1 MIKQMQKDIKYVF
14 YLQVLLFTLSV
25 VVFLLAGTF
34 LINGLNQ
41 RERVSSDFRYE
52 LNLTA
57 NNFYHMIQTA
67 HENIDALSSRSMIR
81 DSLYALYTGK
91 NSLDETRNFT
101 QPKYTDGAKVY
112 NNIVYVRRV
121 DDKNRLI
128 AEYPVN
134 FPNDVGF
141 PDREISFMRNEKGC
155 HIVLNHRIT
164 HNGLVIGWDQ
174 AVFFLCDFSQEH
186 YALLKNVSVTESP
199 LRRKKYPDLADSAP
213 LNNTDYYLS
222 AELNA
227 EKARI
232 ETRKNLHMAFLEA
245 FLLILTISLVT
256 YFTIM
261 RLMVR
266 IIRDQK
272 REYEENIRQEK
283 ESTISQIIAGL
294 AHEINNVLTGIFGL
308 SDNLEMVPDFPE
320 EGKPLLNSLKE
331 SSSRMSQFMRKLT
344 DYSRQN
350 LYGRGDVDIGIS
362 LKEISEEW
370 KRLSGSPVR
379 IVVTPPGERITVGIG
394 RKHLQQVISN
404 LLENAAESMAGE
416 GVITMMSERTEPM
429 ALPESTRFRDEG
441 IRRWIRIEIKD
452 GGSGIPEEFK
462 TRVFDPF
469 FTTKD
474 GKDGLGLAQASG
486 IISRYGG
493 HIFLESSSPSGTVMT
508 ILFPLNGEDAP
519 ES

>member
-25 VVFLLAGTF
+25 IVFLVAGTF

-67 HENIDALSSRSMIR
+67 HENIEALSSRSMIR

-91 NSLDETRNFT
+91 NSLEETRGFT

-121 DDKNRLI
+121 DEKNRLI
-128 AEYPVN
+128 AEYPQN
-134 FPNDVGF
+134 YPGEFSF

-155 HIVLNHRIT
+155 HIILNHRIT
-164 HNGLVIGWDQ
+164 HNGLIIGWDQ
-174 AVFFLCDFSQEH
+174 AVFFLCDFSHEN
-186 YALLKNVSVTESP
+186 YALLKNVSVTENP
-199 LRRKKYPDLADSAP
+199 VIRKKYPDLADAAP
-213 LNNTDYYLS
+213 LSDTGYYLS
-222 AELNA
+222 GELNA
-227 EKARI
+227 EIARI
-232 ETRKNLHMAFLEA
+232 ESRKNLHIAFLEA

-320 EGKPLLNSLKE
+320 EGKPLLGSLKE
-331 SSSRMSQFMRKLT
+331 SSSRMSRFMRKLT

-350 LYGRGDVDIGIS
+350 LYGKGDVDIGAS

-379 IVVTPPGERITVGIG
+379 IKVTPPGEKITVAIV
-394 RKHLQQVISN
+394 RKHLQQVIFN
-404 LLENAAESMAGE
+404 LLENGAESMANE
-416 GVITMMSERTEPM
+416 GMITVMIEKTEPM
-429 ALPESTRFRDEG
+429 TLPESARFRDEG
-441 IRRWIRIEIKD
+441 IRPWIRIEIKD
-452 GGSGIPEEFK
+452 GGSGIPEEFR

-469 FTTKD
+469 FTTKN

-493 HIFLESSSPSGTVMT
+493 HIFLEETSPAGTVMT
-508 ILFPLNGEDAP
+508 ILFPLSEEDTP
-519 ES
+519 DN